1 MRACW
6 QNLGI
11 VSRFQIS
18 CSIKVFTINMW
29 TWPSQQTPSTLLWGR
44 WPWATLAT
52 SGGLHAVLSSS
63 DEEPVKPWVH
73 TLSYRRKGNIK
84 INKIS
89 LWKSEWKH
97 FIDVEVHTHR
107 FWYENSWNV
116 FILKFLVTQLCAWK
130 DFSTASQNVQG
141 LVICYRVL
149 KLHMLPIFQLTVLH
163 PQKQCKFNLVCK
175 WPR

>member
-18 CSIKVFTINMW
+18 CSIKVFTTNMW